1 MITSTDRGKKK
12 YIERESNSFSWL
24 KKKNPS
30 AGRAL
35 RPSRGAESRA
45 PSPPLLPTPGWPIL
59 RSKGVYP
66 VVSSARI
73 LATPLPWTLS
83 PTRSTS
89 LWSSSKSATNV
100 PSASCGLHP
109 ETGCRH
115 RFHHHCVL
123 FPRELSAVSL
133 CPVDKEVIK
142 SQEVFK
148 DNYCTREVLRL
159 YAFCKTRLPDV
170 MPRLFWGDTR
180 TPFSPARSGLV
191 QCSKEKCPEPV
202 LSKGLQEHLSIYCR
216 FPGGKC
222 LIAKRMWQSSVYRIM
237 RKTCVLGTQYL
248 VPTSVCR
255 LFQELRWMNPWPC
268 VLKLNETVLLR
279 AVDVLQRINGGTC
292 RTAFSLTGPQASGL
306 I

>member
-180 TPFSPARSGLV
+180 TPFSPARSGL
-191 QCSKEKCPEPV
+191 CSARRK
-202 LSKGLQEHLSIYCR
+202 SAQS
-216 FPGGKC
+216 
-222 LIAKRMWQSSVYRIM
+222 QSSAKVCKSIWAYTAGFQGENALLQ
-237 RKTCVLGTQYL
+237 KGCGSHQSTESWGNL
-248 VPTSVCR
+248 VFWVPSILSQQMFADFSKNWGGWTPGHVSWSWTR
-255 LFQELRWMNPWPC
+255 LSF
-268 VLKLNETVLLR
+268 
-279 AVDVLQRINGGTC
+279 
-292 RTAFSLTGPQASGL
+292 
-306 I
+306 